1 VSSCYREAG
10 SWSGAPAVFA
20 AGDPSLSHFFFKE
33 TPMATA
39 AQVVASRLNGALSH
53 GPTSEEGK
61 ATSSLNA
68 LKTGLTGRTVLLP
81 SEDAAL
87 YEAHLAQFREL
98 YQPVGDQELA
108 LVQSLADTH
117 WRIARI
123 PSLEM
128 GIFALGRLEFGEL
141 FPDYEEGSRK
151 ILIEAK
157 IYLAYQRQ
165 LANLSIQEGR
175 LRRQAEKDLAALQAL
190 QQPRLLRARAS
201 LNEAAKLYIG
211 AVRSGRQEEFD
222 PEALGFEF
230 TIEQIEMQ
238 ALDLQPDLFHDW
250 ASEPDSLGSAVPQTR
265 NTHQTIVSQA
275 AETGY

>member
-1 VSSCYREAG
+1 
-10 SWSGAPAVFA
+10 
-20 AGDPSLSHFFFKE
+20 
-33 TPMATA
+33 MATA
-39 AQVVASRLNGALSH
+39 AQVTASRLNGGLSH

-87 YEAHLAQFREL
+87 YEAHLAQFRDR

-108 LVQSLADTH
+108 LVQSLADTN
-117 WRIARI
+117 WRLARI

-128 GIFALGRLEFGEL
+128 GIYALGRLEFADL
-141 FPDYEEGSRK
+141 FPDYDEGSRK

-157 IYLAYQRQ
+157 TFLASQRQ
-165 LANLSIQEGR
+165 LVNLGVQEGR
-175 LRRQAEKDLAALQAL
+175 LRRQAEKDLAALKAL
-190 QQPRLLRARAS
+190 QEPRLQKTQSR

-211 AVRSGRQEEFD
+211 AVRSGRQQEYD

-230 TIEQIEMQ
+230 TIEQIELR
-238 ALDLQPDLFHDW
+238 ALDLQPDLFYDW
-250 ASEPDSLGSAVPQTR
+250 AVEAESERDAV
-265 NTHQTIVSQA
+265 A
-275 AETGY
+275 

>member
-1 VSSCYREAG
+1 VAS
-10 SWSGAPAVFA
+10 
-20 AGDPSLSHFFFKE
+20 
-33 TPMATA
+33 A

-87 YEAHLAQFREL
+87 YEAHLAQFRER

-117 WRIARI
+117 WRLARI
-123 PSLEM
+123 PALEM
-128 GIFALGRLEFGEL
+128 GIYALGRLEFAEL
-141 FPDYEEGSRK
+141 FPGQEEGVRK
-151 ILIEAK
+151 QLIEAR
-157 IYLAYQRQ
+157 IYLSYQRQ
-165 LANLSIQEGR
+165 LVNLGVQEGR

-190 QQPRLLRARAS
+190 QQPRLLRARAR

-230 TIEQIEMQ
+230 TIEQIELR

-250 ASEPDSLGSAVPQTR
+250 TLEAESERDV
-265 NTHQTIVSQA
+265 A
-275 AETGY
+275 A

>member
-1 VSSCYREAG
+1 
-10 SWSGAPAVFA
+10 
-20 AGDPSLSHFFFKE
+20 
-33 TPMATA
+33 MASA
-39 AQVVASRLNGALSH
+39 AQIAASRVNGALSH
-53 GPTSEEGK
+53 GPTSETGK

-87 YEAHLAQFREL
+87 YEAHLASFREL

-128 GIFALGRLEFGEL
+128 GIFALGRMEFGDL
-141 FPDYEEGSRK
+141 FPEYEESSRK
-151 ILIEAK
+151 VLIEAK
-157 IYLAYQRQ
+157 TFLAYQRQ
-165 LANLSIQEGR
+165 LVNLGIQEGR

-190 QQPRLLRARAS
+190 QQPRLQRIQSRLDH
-201 LNEAAKLYIG
+201 AAKAYI
-211 AVRSGRQEEFD
+211 AAARSGRQEQFN

-230 TIEQIEMQ
+230 TREQIELRAQQVGQ
-238 ALDLQPDLFHDW
+238 AIAPLCG
-250 ASEPDSLGSAVPQTR
+250 ASTTERS
-265 NTHQTIVSQA
+265 VS
-275 AETGY
+275 